1 MPPDELSI
9 DIQPETDTSAL
20 VFGLRGSLDIATS
33 PSLRAALLEAAGQG
47 KRELVVDLRGV
58 EFIDSTGLGSLIGA
72 HRRARQEGGSLR
84 LVVNEG
90 PLSRLFTITGLVR
103 VFSIYGTLDDALRE
117 TRRAVTQP

>member
-9 DIQPETDTSAL
+9 EIQPETGTGAL
-20 VFGLRGSLDIATS
+20 VFGLRGSLDIATA

-47 KRELVVDLRGV
+47 KREIVVDLTRV

-72 HRRARQEGGSLR
+72 HRRAQEEGGSLR

-90 PLSRLFTITGLVR
+90 PLSRLLAITGLVR
-103 VFSIYGTLDDALRE
+103 VFSIHATLDDALRE